1 MPLDVSIATPISDTL
16 SLVSI
21 EGEDGLSTTFSFR
34 LELASSNASLDLNQ
48 ALTKAIA
55 IIFNLPGGQSQ
66 IVHGI
71 VTSFG
76 QGAQSENGSTT
87 YFARIEPWFALLR
100 MNINQRIFQNQT
112 VPDIITKVFSDLGL
126 SDYKNSLTASYMAR
140 DYCVQYGETTFDFL
154 SRLMESEGIFYFFTH
169 TASAHTLVLADDSS
183 AFPALPGID
192 TIRFSQTGRSSETID
207 AMIEGS
213 IEQHLAPVKVSADDF
228 NFITPTTDL
237 FAVSEGSGGGTFASV
252 LSVYQYP
259 GLFTAKSDGETMT
272 SLQLTSSEVE
282 QLQLHGSSMCRAFQA
297 GAKFTLT
304 GHFSTAANTTY
315 VIRSVSHHLEVS
327 TTRYR
332 NRFVAFPA
340 SATFRPPR
348 VTPQAIIRGAQTAI
362 VVGKSGEEIWTDQY
376 GRVKVKFH
384 WDQSTAQD
392 ETSSCWIRVAQPWAG
407 QQWGGF
413 FLPRI
418 GQEVIISFLDG
429 NPDRPIITGSVY
441 NGQQTT
447 PYGLPD
453 EQTKSTIKSNSSKG
467 GSGFNELRFD
477 DKQGSEEVFFQAQK
491 DMNINVLGDQAITV
505 ANNRKV
511 TVTSKDETLTVS
523 QGNRTLNVTQGNE
536 THTVGGKRDLTVTG
550 DETHTSSGKFTH
562 TVNSDYVL
570 NISGNLKI
578 QVSGAVSIESGTTF
592 DIGAGTALTNKSG
605 TSLTNQAGTSM
616 SNEAQISISSK
627 ANAQHSIESSGILEL
642 KGSLVKIN

>member
-1 MPLDVSIATPISDTL
+1 
-16 SLVSI
+16 
-21 EGEDGLSTTFSFR
+21 
-34 LELASSNASLDLNQ
+34 
-48 ALTKAIA
+48 
-55 IIFNLPGGQSQ
+55 
-66 IVHGI
+66 
-71 VTSFG
+71 
-76 QGAQSENGSTT
+76 
-87 YFARIEPWFALLR
+87 
-100 MNINQRIFQNQT
+100 
-112 VPDIITKVFSDLGL
+112 
-126 SDYKNSLTASYMAR
+126 
-140 DYCVQYGETTFDFL
+140 
-154 SRLMESEGIFYFFTH
+154 
-169 TASAHTLVLADDSS
+169 
-183 AFPALPGID
+183 
-192 TIRFSQTGRSSETID
+192 
-207 AMIEGS
+207 
-213 IEQHLAPVKVSADDF
+213 
-228 NFITPTTDL
+228 
-237 FAVSEGSGGGTFASV
+237 
-252 LSVYQYP
+252 
-259 GLFTAKSDGETMT
+259 MT
-272 SLQLTSSEVE
+272 SLQLASSEVE
-282 QLQLHGSSMCRAFQA
+282 QLQLRGSSMCRAFQA

-304 GHFSTAANTTY
+304 GHYSTAANTAY
-315 VIRSVSHHLEVS
+315 VLRSVSHHLEVS
-327 TTRYR
+327 TARYR

-348 VTPQAIIRGAQTAI
+348 VTPQSIIRGAQTAI

-441 NGQQTT
+441 NGQQTP

-491 DMNINVLGDQAITV
+491 DMNINILGDQAITV

-511 TVTSKDETLTVS
+511 TVT
-523 QGNRTLNVTQGNE
+523 
-536 THTVGGKRDLTVTG
+536 G
-550 DETHTSSGKFTH
+550 DETHTNSGKFTH

-592 DIGAGTALTNKSG
+592 DIKAGTALTNKSG

-616 SNEAQISISSK
+616 SNEAQMSISSK
-627 ANAQHSIESSGILEL
+627 ATAQHSIESSGVLEL

>member
-1 MPLDVSIATPISDTL
+1 MPLDVSITTPISDTL
-16 SLVSI
+16 NLVSI

-48 ALTKAIA
+48 ALTKGIA
-55 IIFNLPGGQSQ
+55 ITFSLPGGQSQ

-126 SDYKNSLTASYMAR
+126 SDYKNSLTASYTAR
-140 DYCVQYGETTFDFL
+140 DYCVQYGATTFDFL

-169 TASAHTLVLADDSS
+169 TASH
-183 AFPALPGID
+183 
-192 TIRFSQTGRSSETID
+192 QT
-207 AMIEGS
+207 A
-213 IEQHLAPVKVSADDF
+213 
-228 NFITPTTDL
+228 
-237 FAVSEGSGGGTFASV
+237 GSGGEQWHLQGTSIG
-252 LSVYQYP
+252 P
-259 GLFTAKSDGETMT
+259 
-272 SLQLTSSEVE
+272 
-282 QLQLHGSSMCRAFQA
+282 AFRA
-297 GAKFTLT
+297 GAKFALT
-304 GHFSTAANTTY
+304 GHFSPAANTAY
-315 VIRSVSHHLEVS
+315 VLRSVSHHLEVS
-327 TTRYR
+327 TARYR
-332 NRFVAFPA
+332 NRFIAFPE
-340 SATFRPPR
+340 SVTFRPPR

-453 EQTKSTIKSNSSKG
+453 EQTKSDRKS
-467 GSGFNELRFD
+467 
-477 DKQGSEEVFFQAQK
+477 V
-491 DMNINVLGDQAITV
+491 V
-505 ANNRKV
+505 
-511 TVTSKDETLTVS
+511 
-523 QGNRTLNVTQGNE
+523 
-536 THTVGGKRDLTVTG
+536 
-550 DETHTSSGKFTH
+550 
-562 TVNSDYVL
+562 
-570 NISGNLKI
+570 
-578 QVSGAVSIESGTTF
+578 
-592 DIGAGTALTNKSG
+592 
-605 TSLTNQAGTSM
+605 
-616 SNEAQISISSK
+616 
-627 ANAQHSIESSGILEL
+627 
-642 KGSLVKIN
+642 